1 MKYYTKRDVV
11 TMAAKVYNAAITFIA
26 DETGVTPIRLR
37 WDPKLAF
44 QQTVKRAL
52 GGRRQPPR
60 NASATPTSG
69 RSSRLTEAQRKQIR
83 NRLRRGESASAI
95 AREFGVS
102 VPAICYYRNH

>member
-44 QQTVKRAL
+44 QQTV
-52 GGRRQPPR
+52 
-60 NASATPTSG
+60 
-69 RSSRLTEAQRKQIR
+69 
-83 NRLRRGESASAI
+83 
-95 AREFGVS
+95 
-102 VPAICYYRNH
+102 